1 MKKIVCCLVSFAAA
15 LCAIADD
22 FSLVNQGSSSAP
34 VAWSDISNWTN
45 RTLGAIADRIPGEN
59 DHLKANAYVA
69 LDGDYTIDTYTD
81 YYAHLHVFRTEGID
95 NTVSLTV
102 KSRLGSGGYQRY
114 IVYNGAKIVLSD
126 TATLNGAN
134 GDAGPSI
141 AYINDGGTID
151 VFGTVNSRHM
161 EWDIKNGGV
170 LNFTPKSYSTGGW
183 QADHKDKFHV
193 AGTLNFPN
201 GLNVIG
207 GDKAV
212 AQINHNSG
220 LVMFG
225 GGISSVCSWLYT
237 WKAGTLSVTEDALF
251 PANVEVAVVE
261 NANVAVDVAAGKT
274 LAIEN
279 LNFATGANIVK
290 KGDGTLVTET
300 IPDSLTL
307 QGGGV
312 RTSSEVPS
320 VVFAGGVIELVAETK
335 SISCIQ
341 SVTAGEGAK
350 AKISLRNLYLLP
362 PGEYTI
368 VASGNEL
375 GQSDYEFDID
385 ASVSASVSVKDD
397 GSVVL
402 TITGLAED
410 LDSIVW
416 NPQSEGEIWDAN
428 AFGNGRTVIF
438 NGEESSYTGKITVKG
453 TPKPLQVV
461 VSGDKDYSFL
471 GDAVDTL
478 YVSKSG
484 TGTLFIDGDGF
495 SGRYFTL
502 TGGALS
508 FKNCEYIA
516 AEDPLKISISG
527 STRLSAHKN
536 SDLKLFDFRFNSC
549 SADWDSMEVY
559 SSIQSTDSIA
569 DFIVTANPS
578 APDGTSLA
586 VKNVYVSG
594 NFYVPEEDIGD
605 WSFQGIYDDNVLFVI
620 DGVEVFKTTGWQD
633 TKTQS
638 VSLSKGWH
646 KFEIRAYDSTSGW
659 GHANCITAKKPNE
672 ANYKAFHE
680 QNFNMNWYDT
690 EIDSRG
696 FPSSIPVELTISD
709 GSSLVFDAPGYDIK
723 SLSLGEGCT
732 VSIDPYTVPANKTF
746 LIVKDAAVKAVLK
759 GKIQESLGAAG
770 TVVETEDGLAWEME
784 AVFNNVNITDLEHK
798 DGWMIGIVPGTDED
812 ITISGEGVAPVMDGE
827 TRTFNSI
834 TVADG
839 ASLTV
844 ASTREIPALTLNAG
858 TAFSVVKSALG
869 SQEFSYSECIPCE
882 NDVLIGQMDPMDSI
896 EVLSGFSAITA
907 GTYWGGSGKD
917 QSYTHVIAK
926 SINNGKSLHVQFKR
940 YDDGYVKCAI
950 VEFWNEK
957 GNIKAKLVEARY
969 WQTTDSNNVTHDFIN
984 DDGSY
989 NQSSGT
995 KANTDTSAGYGV
1007 KELKFSV
1014 PSRNVSIKVTA
1025 AGAFSTA
1032 GDGAVIVNV
1041 EEGCVLDLSEVEVSC
1056 GAKIV
1061 KHGDGAIVFGAEN
1074 LPQTLSVEEGIL
1086 VLQPGV
1092 QYDMTGIELGESV
1105 EVLVWQD
1112 DASRVAYPIAGEDG
1126 TVIYYA
1132 RGTYLGDGGWND
1144 LDNWVGGTL
1153 PLAGDIV
1160 YLPLAGSELTVNDAE
1175 AAAVSKIILADGTSA
1190 KILVDWAIPQLE
1202 LAPSA
1207 GFFIGDNAEKPKIT
1221 VTMDSVPSAQF
1232 ALVGDTVQLP
1242 TFSIAT
1248 NVTLKFSF
1256 DAKLKNLDMTVCGE
1270 VTTTQNNVGGVTF
1283 GYAEKGETSYF
1294 ALYADGAT
1302 IHPNAWERAACT
1314 GHYVWPD
1321 EGGRVIQLRPYH
1333 FVKCLFPCN
1342 HWADYTNPR
1351 IGVNNPIDE
1360 PCEVVFDNTTFYYN
1374 QWLFVGGAAKVR
1386 CINGA
1391 SIQHGWGT
1399 GHIGTGD
1406 APARVMDWASI
1417 ELDGEKASLSA
1428 YGQSARFAFRPDADA
1443 ALEVPTVTLKNGAS
1457 IKGFRLEGNGE
1468 AGLYVVGAGEW
1479 TIPKLYKFGETA
1491 YSFPVLAGFAAAV
1504 VAEDSVFNIVGR
1516 NEGNCNTGSW
1526 HDWDRA
1532 LPISGAILGYGD
1544 VVVSNTAPT
1553 NSMCITITNGLNE
1566 CVGKISCNGDN
1577 NCSLLFAGG
1586 ANWEGTVIAGNV
1598 ALTNLTDGAAAASVN
1613 FAKLDL
1619 AADFPVR
1626 VWRDENGALVSDTL
1640 NVGEYLDSGAKGG
1653 RLAIAAMFEGGF
1665 APGET
1670 FVLGTISK
1678 NAELPRVGRGWTA
1691 RRVEGETVD
1700 TVEVERN
1707 SGFTITIR

>member
-646 KFEIRAYDSTSGW
+646 KFEIRAYDSTGGW
-659 GHANCITAKKPNE
+659 GHDNCITAKKPNE

-784 AVFNNVNITDLEHK
+784 AVFNNVNITDLEDK

-896 EVLSGFSAITA
+896 EVLSGFSAIVA

-950 VEFWNEK
+950 VEIWNEN
-957 GNIKAKLVEARY
+957 GNIRAKLVEARY
-969 WQTTDSNNVTHDFIN
+969 WQTVSDKVTHDFIN
-984 DDGSY
+984 NDGSY

-1007 KELKFSV
+1007 KELKFSAL
-1014 PSRNVSIKVTA
+1014 SRNVSAKVTA

-1041 EEGCVLDLSEVEVSC
+1041 EEGCVLDLSEVGVSC

-1132 RGTYLGDGGWND
+1132 RGTYLGVGGWND
-1144 LDNWVGGTL
+1144 LDNWVGGVLPQMGDVARIPDSGSTL
-1153 PLAGDIV
+1153 TIDSIP
-1160 YLPLAGSELTVNDAE
+1160 SEMPASFV
-1175 AAAVSKIILADGTSA
+1175 
-1190 KILVDWAIPQLE
+1190 
-1202 LAPSA
+1202 
-1207 GFFIGDNAEKPKIT
+1207 
-1221 VTMDSVPSAQF
+1221 
-1232 ALVGDTVQLP
+1232 VGDGAALMIAVDCALP
-1242 TFSIAT
+1242 
-1248 NVTLKFSF
+1248 NVTLEKS
-1256 DAKLKNLDMTVCGE
+1256 AVLEIASGAEVSLKNEALKCVPLVMDDE
-1270 VTTTQNNVGGVTF
+1270 VVLPVLRITEGATLSVAPGMKFKNVDIRHFGTIVGSDFGALYF
-1283 GYAEKGETSYF
+1283 GYAESGETTYF
-1294 ALYADGAT
+1294 AMAAT
-1302 IHPNAWERAACT
+1302 NSVIKTTSNGYGVGQQYFVRPAS
-1314 GHYVWPD
+1314 
-1321 EGGRVIQLRPYH
+1321 GGRVSVVRPLELKSVS
-1333 FVKCLFPCN
+1333 FKISDLDGIEV
-1342 HWADYTNPR
+1342 
-1351 IGVNNPIDE
+1351 GVNNPIDE
-1360 PCEVVFDNTTFYYN
+1360 SFTAYFDDLAIVYARSAF
-1374 QWLFVGGAAKVR
+1374 GGASEVYFRNCRLTRPAWKSSGHQGRWDIKDKAKLIYENTQHYYEYPDGNSVNWSPSDDNAECLVLTNSTVMWTR
-1386 CINGA
+1386 PTGNKRGVMTVYDSFYDCQYDAYSPGNPYSLPDLLRGLKVLNIPEGVYCGIRAKDHVTWGLNA
-1391 SIQHGWGT
+1391 S
-1399 GHIGTGD
+1399 
-1406 APARVMDWASI
+1406 AS
-1417 ELDGEKASLSA
+1417 E
-1428 YGQSARFAFRPDADA
+1428 RFAKIDS
-1443 ALEVPTVTLKNGAS
+1443 EVS
-1457 IKGFRLEGNGE
+1457 I
-1468 AGLYVVGAGEW
+1468 AGAGDLVISNAVQNRYFEVIMQSSVN
-1479 TIPKLYKFGETA
+1479 TCTGRLTT
-1491 YSFPVLAGFAAAV
+1491 YSPQGF
-1504 VAEDSVFNIVGR
+1504 DS
-1516 NEGNCNTGSW
+1516 
-1526 HDWDRA
+1526 
-1532 LPISGAILGYGD
+1532 
-1544 VVVSNTAPT
+1544 
-1553 NSMCITITNGLNE
+1553 
-1566 CVGKISCNGDN
+1566 K
-1577 NCSLLFAGG
+1577 LLFADG
-1586 ANWEGTVIAGNV
+1586 ANWAGTVVSGNV
-1598 ALTNLTDGAAAASVN
+1598 ALTNLSEEAELPAASVN

-1626 VWRDENGALVSDTL
+1626 VWRNEDGSLVSDTL
-1640 NVGEYLDSGAKGG
+1640 NVGEYLDSGLKGG
-1653 RLAIAAMFEGGF
+1653 KIALVAMFDGEF
-1665 APGET
+1665 APRES

-1678 NAELPRVGRGWTA
+1678 DAQLPPVGRGWTA
-1691 RRVEGETVD
+1691 KIVEIEDDDKNVM
-1700 TVEVERN
+1700 VKLERN
-1707 SGFTITIR
+1707 SGFAIIIR